1 VDSFATRMRE
11 RPEFRDL
18 AVIVV
23 LKEESKDRVEKMVAD
38 RRLPVLLDTEETGFK
53 RTFGVS
59 GARSFFVFDRQ
70 GCLIECDVAVT
81 PEEPGQIDALVEPLR
96 RAAG

>member
-1 VDSFATRMRE
+1 VTRQRE
-11 RPEFRDL
+11 RPEFADL
-18 AVIVV
+18 VVVVV
-23 LKEESKDRVEKMVAD
+23 LKEDSKDRVAKMVAD
-38 RRLPVLLDTEETGFK
+38 LRLPVLQDTAETNFK

-70 GCLIECDVAVT
+70 GCLIESDIAVT
-81 PEEPGQIDALVEPLR
+81 PEVPGQLDALIEPLR